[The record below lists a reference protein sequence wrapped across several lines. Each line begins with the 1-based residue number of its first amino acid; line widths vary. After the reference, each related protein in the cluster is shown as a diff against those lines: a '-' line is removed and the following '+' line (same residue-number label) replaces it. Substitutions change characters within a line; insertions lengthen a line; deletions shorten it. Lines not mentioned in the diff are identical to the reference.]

1 MEIKRNEATLN
12 RPEGDRV
19 IDASFVFA
27 DIPEFVKQLKTEKS
41 WEKNDRNGITVFK
54 SSSLT
59 IVITALQASAELAH
73 NNVNAFMTVQLL
85 DGDARV
91 STSEGDAELKEN
103 NLVAFHPGVP
113 HTIHALTDIIILLSI
128 YNKDN
133 E

>member
-54 SSSLT
+54 SSNLT